1 MRLSIPSKDLNSLE
15 GMDIILAMAPKNMTV
30 REVADI
36 EGSHLKAITYIFNS
50 REYTHIGT
58 WPMDHGKS
66 GFHVPIATAEV
77 MDTNQDITSS
87 LRRFAGP
94 RHVITED
101 TVRYAMGTWK
111 LKPRLT
117 LRGCAARV
125 SLVPVFVVPTHVPA
139 VRVTTVL
146 GHVSS
151 VFCAK

>member
-1 MRLSIPSKDLNSLE
+1 
-15 GMDIILAMAPKNMTV
+15 MDIIVALSAKNMTV

-36 EGSHLKAITYIFNS
+36 EGSHLKAITYVFNA

-58 WPMDHGKS
+58 WPMDHGQS
-66 GFHVPIATAEV
+66 GFHVPIATAEI
-77 MDTNQDITSS
+77 MDTNQDITDQ

-101 TVRYAMGTWK
+101 TVRYAMGTWT
-111 LKPRLT
+111 LKPRLKFK
-117 LRGCAARV
+117 GFAARIV
-125 SLVPVFVVPTHVPA
+125 FLPVLKVPDTVPP

-146 GHVSS
+146 GQVSF

>member
-1 MRLSIPSKDLNSLE
+1 
-15 GMDIILAMAPKNMTV
+15 MDIILAMVPKNMTV
-30 REVADI
+30 REVADV
-36 EGSHLKAITYIFNS
+36 EGSHLKAITYIFNA
-50 REYTHIGT
+50 REYTHVGT
-58 WPMDHGKS
+58 WPMDHGAS

-77 MDTNQDITSS
+77 MDTNQDITTS

-94 RHVITED
+94 RRIITED

-111 LKPRLT
+111 LKPRVT
-117 LRGCAARV
+117 FRGWSV
-125 SLVPVFVVPTHVPA
+125 HIVFVPVLVVPDQVPA

>member
-1 MRLSIPSKDLNSLE
+1 
-15 GMDIILAMAPKNMTV
+15 MDIILAMAPKNMTV

-36 EGSHLKAITYIFNS
+36 EGSHLKAITYIFNA
-50 REYTHIGT
+50 REYTHVGA

-77 MDTNQDITSS
+77 MDTNQDITTS

-94 RHVITED
+94 RRIITED

-111 LKPRLT
+111 LKPRVT
-117 LRGCAARV
+117 FRGWSV
-125 SLVPVFVVPTHVPA
+125 HIVFVPVFVVPAHVPA
-139 VRVTTVL
+139 VRITDVL

>member
-1 MRLSIPSKDLNSLE
+1 
-15 GMDIILAMAPKNMTV
+15 MDILLALVPKNMTV

-36 EGSHLKAITYIFNS
+36 EGSTLKAITYIFNS
-50 REYTHIGT
+50 REYTHVGP
-58 WPMDHGKS
+58 WPMNNGAS
-66 GFHVPIATAEV
+66 GFHVPIATAEI
-77 MDTNQDITSS
+77 MDTNQDITTS

-94 RHVITED
+94 RHIVTED

-111 LKPRLT
+111 LKPRVS
-117 LRGCAARV
+117 LRGC
-125 SLVPVFVVPTHVPA
+125 SLRIVFVPVFVVPDHVPP